1 VNGELIKVMD
11 LKKFFYLRTGV
22 FSNAAKPVKALDGVT
37 FEVNAGETVG
47 IVGESGCGKTTL
59 ARVILGLE
67 VPTEGGVL
75 IDGLNPFA
83 VRGAQRKT
91 LRRKIGV
98 VFQSPQASLNPRA
111 TIGQSLMRPLT
122 LHGYDKT
129 TALEIIGK
137 ISSSV
142 NLGGDLMP
150 RYPHQLS
157 GGQQQRA
164 CIARAL
170 LLSPEI
176 MLLDEPTS
184 ALDVSVQAQIVNVL
198 LDLQRDMRLTYIFI
212 SHDLN
217 LVRAMSDRIIV
228 LYMGRVMEEG
238 PAEDVFNS
246 PAHPYTKALMN
257 SSPPFTPRKSRTRDK
272 EEARDLIRGEPPS
285 LIDLPSGCRF
295 QPRCP
300 RADDTCSDLQP
311 GLLKISPNRLASCH
325 FASL

>member
-1 VNGELIKVMD
+1 MNGELIKVQG

-22 FSNAAKPVKALDGVT
+22 FSSAAKPVKALDGLT
-37 FEVNAGETVG
+37 FGVGRGETAGV
-47 IVGESGCGKTTL
+47 VGESGCGKTTL
-59 ARVILGLE
+59 ARIILGLE
-67 VPTEGGVL
+67 TPTEGSVL
-75 IDGLNPFA
+75 IDGMNPFD
-83 VRGAQRKT
+83 VKGAQRRA
-91 LRRKIGV
+91 LRRKVGV

-111 TIGQSLMRPLT
+111 TIGQSLLRPLI
-122 LHGYDKT
+122 LHGYDMAS
-129 TALEIIGK
+129 ALEMIGRV
-137 ISSSV
+137 SSSV
-142 NLGGDLMP
+142 NLGRDLAE

-184 ALDVSVQAQIVNVL
+184 ALDVSVQAQIINVL
-198 LDLQRDMRLTYIFI
+198 LDLQRDMGLTYIFI

-228 LYMGRVMEEG
+228 LYMGLIMEEG

-246 PAHPYTKALMN
+246 PAHPYTRALMN
-257 SSPPFTPRKSRTRDK
+257 SSPPFTPRRSRAD
-272 EEARDLIRGEPPS
+272 ENAARDLIRGEPPS
-285 LIDLPSGCRF
+285 LIDLPPGCRF

-300 RADDTCSDLQP
+300 QARDKCSNSRPEPQQVA
-311 GLLKISPNRLASCH
+311 PNRLASCF
-325 FASL
+325 FAGNS

>member
-1 VNGELIKVMD
+1 MSGELINVRD
-11 LKKFFYLRTGV
+11 LKKFFYMRNGI
-22 FSNAAKPVKALDGVT
+22 FSIAAKPVKALDGVT
-37 FEVNAGETVG
+37 FDVRRGETLGV
-47 IVGESGCGKTTL
+47 VGESGCGKTTL

-67 VPTEGGVL
+67 APTEGSVL
-75 IDGLNPFA
+75 IEGLNPFA
-83 VRGAQRKT
+83 VKGARHKM

-111 TIGQSLMRPLT
+111 TIGRSLLRPLT
-122 LHGYDKT
+122 LHGYDRIS
-129 TALEIIGK
+129 AMEIIDK

-142 NLGGDLMP
+142 NLGQDLMP

-198 LDLQRDMRLTYIFI
+198 LDLQRDMGLTYIFI

-228 LYMGRVMEEG
+228 FYMGRVMEEG

-257 SSPPFTPRKSRTRDK
+257 ASPPFTPRKSRAPGKDT
-272 EEARDLIRGEPPS
+272 ARDLIRGEPPS
-285 LIDLPSGCRF
+285 LIDLPPGCRF

-300 RADDTCSDLQP
+300 RAGGTCSTSQP
-311 GLLKISPNRLASCH
+311 KLRKISSNRMASCH
-325 FASL
+325 FTKL